1 MPARN
6 EPIDTSGMLI
16 PHNMLRDA
24 LNRADALIASVTPGD
39 TARAAIIGSFFDNVL
54 SFLDAH
60 HQGEDEL
67 LYPLARERRPEHV
80 GVFDRMQ
87 GEHEAAAASDARVK
101 QVLVEWIA
109 DPSSENAAALAGA
122 LGDLRTV
129 LGEHLEDEERLF
141 LPIAATTFT
150 VEEWGQLPGHAA
162 RTFSGDKPWLILG
175 LNFEQ
180 MTDQQRRLTLSQM
193 PPPMVNMWEGP
204 GTASFAEFIADVR
217 ATHEAAS
224 A

>member
-1 MPARN
+1 MQARN

-24 LNRADALIASVTPGD
+24 LSRADALIASVTPGD
-39 TARAAIIGSFFDNVL
+39 TARAALIGSFYDNVL
-54 SFLDAH
+54 RFLDTH

-67 LYPLARERRPEHV
+67 LYPVARQRRPEHV

-87 GEHEAAAASDARVK
+87 GEHQAAAASDATVK
-101 QVLVEWIA
+101 QALAAWIA
-109 DPSSENAAALAGA
+109 DPSSDNAAALAGT
-122 LGDLRTV
+122 LGDLRAV
-129 LGEHLEDEERLF
+129 LGTHLEDEEQLF

-150 VEEWGQLPGHAA
+150 REEWDALPGHAA

-180 MTDQQRRLTLSQM
+180 MTDQQRQVTLTHM
-193 PPPMVNMWEGP
+193 PLPVVELWDGP
-204 GTASFAEFIADVR
+204 GSASFAHFIADVR
-217 ATHEAAS
+217 GTGEVAS